1 MIAVIALGCMLCGAL
16 YMVKLTTEWSETPI
30 SEPVDAGWGHWA
42 LVLCLLLAVLGVAVL
57 M

>member
-1 MIAVIALGCMLCGAL
+1 MLCGAL